1 MKDQSGLSHDA
12 CHQTPPTAL
21 LVFITFSPLYTP
33 TTNNINM
40 AVNGDTLYRKA
51 ETTLNSKTGWFSG
64 VSKEEK
70 LEVIFLN
77 T

>member
-1 MKDQSGLSHDA
+1 
-12 CHQTPPTAL
+12 
-21 LVFITFSPLYTP
+21 
-33 TTNNINM
+33 M

-70 LEVIFLN
+70 LEVYETHIPTRITRPNNMPECRRRIQQSRYLIPS
-77 T
+77 TQSYQDPPS

>member
-1 MKDQSGLSHDA
+1 
-12 CHQTPPTAL
+12 
-21 LVFITFSPLYTP
+21 
-33 TTNNINM
+33 M

-70 LEVIFLN
+70 LEVCTLHLSPPVSHDLTSLQNAAEEFSKAGIYS
-77 T
+77 